1 MKKTILVL
9 RHEVLCALR
18 SKSFL
23 FFAFLVPLL
32 ATLVFF
38 GVTYLQS
45 RDAGESRGA
54 GGSPD
59 EPELQ
64 IEGFVDQ
71 GSLIREM
78 PADLPDGIL
87 IQYPD
92 ESSAQAALDA
102 GEIEAYYVV
111 PADYVE
117 QGRLIYIYPGYRPAS
132 SEGQPWVMKWALFTN
147 LLGNDP
153 ELVAQASQP
162 MELEEFP
169 LEPEDLGKLKEG
181 PLKFFVPYITM
192 IIFYVVILMS
202 ASLLLD
208 SVNTEKKNRVMEIL
222 LVSVTPRQMLTG
234 KIIGLGLMGLV
245 QTAIWMGTTYTLLT
259 IAGRTPELPAGF
271 ELDPAIV
278 AWGIVFFVLGY
289 SVYASLMA
297 ALGALVPNLRES
309 SQAVIVVIW
318 PLILP
323 MLLIT
328 LFIESP
334 NSPIPLL
341 LSLFPLTSPVAM
353 MTRLAAAIVPW
364 WQLLLAVVLLVATV
378 VLIVRGVAGVF
389 RAQTLLSGQPFSARR
404 FYRALAGRI

>member
-1 MKKTILVL
+1 MKKTVLIL
-9 RHEVLCALR
+9 RHEVLGALR

-45 RDAGESRGA
+45 RDAEESGGA
-54 GGSPD
+54 GSSPD

-64 IEGFVDQ
+64 VEGFVDEA
-71 GSLIREM
+71 GLIVGI
-78 PADLPDGIL
+78 PADLPADIL
-87 IQYPD
+87 VRYPD
-92 ESSAQAALDA
+92 ETSAQAALEA
-102 GEIEAYYVV
+102 GEIDAYYVV

-117 QGRLIYIYPGYRPAS
+117 QGELIYVYPGYRPAS

-153 ELVAQASQP
+153 ELVAQASEP
-162 MELEEFP
+162 MELEEVP
-169 LEPEDLGKLKEG
+169 LAPEDVGKLKEG

-202 ASLLLD
+202 ASLLLE
-208 SVNTEKKNRVMEIL
+208 SVNNEKKNRVMEIL
-222 LVSVTPRQMLTG
+222 LVSVTPQQMLTG
-234 KIIGLGLMGLV
+234 KIIGLGLLGLL
-245 QTAIWMGTTYTLLT
+245 QTAIWMGTTFTLLT

-271 ELDPAIV
+271 ELEPAIV
-278 AWGIVFFVLGY
+278 VWGIVFFLLGY
-289 SVYASLMA
+289 ALYASLMA

-323 MLLIT
+323 MLLIA

-334 NSPIPLL
+334 NGLVPVL

-353 MTRLAAAIVPW
+353 MTRLAAVSVPW
-364 WQLLLAVVLLVATV
+364 WQLLVTVVLLVATV
-378 VLIVRGVAGVF
+378 VLIVRGVAGMF
-389 RAQTLLSGQPFSARR
+389 RAQTLLSGQTFSARR
-404 FYRALAGRI
+404 FYRALAGRL